1 MAVAYLGGPA
11 VWEQQAMYSNNPF
24 LNAIQDLM
32 PLMNLFTNY
41 MQYKP
46 FIDQYSNTSLSD
58 LAPIIKQYLPDVV
71 SKDGKIDYK
80 KLQTYL
86 TDSKDPMKQQIAS
99 QVLDIA
105 RTRYQFANA
114 PFQWQM
120 QALNNPTL
128 ATILNGQQLLTKSIN
143 TMQNVKKLNDWID
156 KSNLPPSIK
165 GFLHQYAPKFVNNPY
180 TLSYLIHYLYPSQST
195 TQKTKSTPS
204 ILQPL
209 NQPNTSILQ
218 PLTETAPNTKPK
230 TTPKPKKQADPLEL
244 DTYQTLG
251 A

>member
-1 MAVAYLGGPA
+1 MAVAYLGGPQA
-11 VWEQQAMYSNNPF
+11 WQQLTQYSSNPF

-32 PLMNLFTNY
+32 PLLNLFTNY

-58 LAPIIKQYLPDVV
+58 IAPIVKQYLPDAVT
-71 SKDGKIDYK
+71 KDGKIDYK
-80 KLQTYL
+80 KLQKYL
-86 TDSKDPMKQQIAS
+86 TDTKDPMKQQIAK
-99 QVLDIA
+99 QVLNIA

-128 ATILNGQQLLTKSIN
+128 ATILNGQQILAKTIT
-143 TMQNVKKLNDWID
+143 TMQNVKQLNQAID
-156 KSNLPPSIK
+156 KSPLPDYLK
-165 GFLHQYAPKFVNNPY
+165 GLLKQSAPKLVSNP
-180 TLSYLIHYLYPSQST
+180 TILALIMPYLYQLTSST
-195 TQKTKSTPS
+195 TQSNNS

-209 NQPNTSILQ
+209 NTSTSQ
-218 PLTETAPNTKPK
+218 VNKGG
-230 TTPKPKKQADPLEL
+230 DPLSL
-244 DTYQTLG
+244 DTYNDEG

>member
-1 MAVAYLGGPA
+1 MAVAYLGGPQA
-11 VWEQQAMYSNNPF
+11 WAQQTQYSSNPF

-58 LAPIIKQYLPDVV
+58 IAQSVKQYLPDAVTE
-71 SKDGKIDYK
+71 DGKIDYK
-80 KLQTYL
+80 KLQSYL
-86 TDSKDPMKQQIAS
+86 TDTKDPTKQQIAS

-120 QALNNPTL
+120 QALNNPNF
-128 ATILNGQQLLTKSIN
+128 ATVLNGQQILTKTIN
-143 TMQNVKKLNDWID
+143 TMNNVKQLNQTID
-156 KSNLPPSIK
+156 KLQLPDYLK
-165 GFLHQYAPKFVNNPY
+165 GLLKQSAPKLVSNPAMLGLILPYLSGMQNSNSQPNN
-180 TLSYLIHYLYPSQST
+180 
-195 TQKTKSTPS
+195 S

-209 NQPNTSILQ
+209 NTVSPNFILQ
-218 PLTETAPNTKPK
+218 PLNTPAPSTNSNV
-230 TTPKPKKQADPLEL
+230 DPLSL
-244 DTYQTLG
+244 DTYNSEG